1 MRRDLADK
9 ANLSEL
15 LELKSK
21 VYTQLEQKVDLK
33 EVQTVL
39 NQCQNEICEQLAD
52 FKKSTKSDILSVETD
67 VFKMLERKSNI
78 LDV

>member
-52 FKKSTKSDILSVETD
+52 FKKSIKSDIHSLETD